1 MSSRK
6 CASLGTSL
14 MHSGRTPTMRAARMC
29 ALWLVAHVH
38 GGAFR
43 VPCRFV
49 RRNEGVH
56 AGSRAAA
63 GQQTTGADGIAE
75 PSAKPVDHHELDLTR
90 PARNQP
96 SAGV

>member
-43 VPCRFV
+43 VPRRFV

-56 AGSRAAA
+56 TLA
-63 GQQTTGADGIAE
+63 AE
-75 PSAKPVDHHELDLTR
+75 PPLVSR
-90 PARNQP
+90 PPAP
-96 SAGV
+96 TG